1 MKRKIL
7 LLSVSAVLFSLSA
20 CDSDDK
26 MTNKDGEIELPSTT
40 RTFLDVCF
48 PGQAIVNTHKDN
60 DEYKV
65 YFKNYKIEFD
75 RNGVWKQVDGKQKQG
90 DYKAIPQFF
99 LNEEMPEEI
108 AMWIMLNYP
117 NTFVVEIEKERE
129 NGIYTGYDI
138 ELSNGTDDL
147 HFDLNGNYTNGSN
160 PFGPVTLPEKANT
173 FLTAYFANDAIVSQR
188 RDDNGGYE
196 VILKSGIEIDFDG
209 QGVWDNVDGKFENRQ
224 YKALPEAFLTAELPA
239 VLMTFVKTNYPS
251 DEIIE
256 VDKEHERNIM
266 TGYEVDLSG
275 GAELDFDTQGNLRG
289 NGGISSIE
297 LPQAAKDFMNI
308 HFNGLAYTV
317 IKDKDDF
324 DVYAGAYKIE
334 FDLQGNWDQVDGKI
348 MKGNYKAVPESFLRI
363 EPLNLIADY
372 VLKQY
377 PGAQILEVE
386 KEYNNNRH
394 TGYEFTLD
402 NNVELD
408 FGLTGPPSPV
418 IPGGGGSQNPGNDP
432 TVVPGGNNP
441 PVSGGGNPATGN
453 NNLPQ
458 TVQAFINAHFR
469 NVEIR
474 YTKQERDEYEVYLNG
489 YDLEFDLQGNWKKV
503 SSVGYA
509 KVALP
514 ESLLFLSPVNNI
526 NNYIRTNYPGRYII
540 EIEKDYD
547 NRKLN
552 YDIELDNRKE
562 LVFNADG
569 QFVRVDY

>member
-1 MKRKIL
+1 
-7 LLSVSAVLFSLSA
+7 
-20 CDSDDK
+20 
-26 MTNKDGEIELPSTT
+26 
-40 RTFLDVCF
+40 
-48 PGQAIVNTHKDN
+48 
-60 DEYKV
+60 
-65 YFKNYKIEFD
+65 
-75 RNGVWKQVDGKQKQG
+75 
-90 DYKAIPQFF
+90 
-99 LNEEMPEEI
+99 
-108 AMWIMLNYP
+108 
-117 NTFVVEIEKERE
+117 
-129 NGIYTGYDI
+129 
-138 ELSNGTDDL
+138 
-147 HFDLNGNYTNGSN
+147 
-160 PFGPVTLPEKANT
+160 
-173 FLTAYFANDAIVSQR
+173 
-188 RDDNGGYE
+188 
-196 VILKSGIEIDFDG
+196 
-209 QGVWDNVDGKFENRQ
+209 
-224 YKALPEAFLTAELPA
+224 
-239 VLMTFVKTNYPS
+239 
-251 DEIIE
+251 
-256 VDKEHERNIM
+256 
-266 TGYEVDLSG
+266 
-275 GAELDFDTQGNLRG
+275 
-289 NGGISSIE
+289 
-297 LPQAAKDFMNI
+297 
-308 HFNGLAYTV
+308 
-317 IKDKDDF
+317 
-324 DVYAGAYKIE
+324 
-334 FDLQGNWDQVDGKI
+334 QVDGKI